1 MRRIFSFSALGAL
14 FFTGPL
20 WAQTPSS
27 AVISSSS
34 TATSSNAIST
44 SAATP
49 PVVASSAPVSS
60 SPQAATNGLGTPLS
74 LDTKGPWVIGEV
86 LFIRGGKFTNDYTLT
101 ELTHATKGSLYTEQD
116 IQDDVKR
123 MEATGQFSAVVP
135 NLYEMPTRVPSQ
147 LSTIAVVGRE
157 VRLVYKLAEKNPGAG
172 PVSST
177 PKKPVTEAK
186 QLRVAPPAP
195 LSGVVFTPTAYRGH
209 DQDNSPGLG
218 LDINA
223 DYIIGRLYGKN
234 SFKNSPAKTN
244 YLDQVGVWMLS
255 ADGKMQLQSET
266 NIRPAVAFGTQG
278 TLLFRDT
285 SQPTASGAGSTNVT
299 AQVSNN
305 NGTQMLGD
313 AYFVMTKKI
322 YFVRLSAGMMFGD
335 WGDAVA
341 QFSNFLS
348 PTALTFYAQDPNQ
361 TVMSHTVPFVNAIF
375 MATSNHPI
383 ELEAMQF
390 NGAALHP
397 MLINLKASHY
407 LKTDFNLG
415 FLKFSGGYDLLGTIA
430 VRYNFWPR

>member
-1 MRRIFSFSALGAL
+1 M
-14 FFTGPL
+14 
-20 WAQTPSS
+20 
-27 AVISSSS
+27 
-34 TATSSNAIST
+34 
-44 SAATP
+44 
-49 PVVASSAPVSS
+49 
-60 SPQAATNGLGTPLS
+60 S
-74 LDTKGPWVIGEV
+74 LDKKGPWVIGEV

-135 NLYEMPTRVPSQ
+135 ELYEMPTPVPSQ
-147 LSTIAVVGRE
+147 LSTLVIVGRE
-157 VRLVYKLAEKNPGAG
+157 VRLVYKLIEKNPGAG
-172 PVSST
+172 PVSSA
-177 PKKPVTEAK
+177 PKKPLTATAP
-186 QLRVAPPAP
+186 LRVRPPAP
-195 LSGVVFTPTAYRGH
+195 LSGVIFTPTAYRGH

-299 AQVSNN
+299 AQVSNQ
-305 NGTQMLGD
+305 NGTQLLGD

-322 YFVRLSAGMMFGD
+322 YIARLSAGMMFGN

-361 TVMSHTVPFVNAIF
+361 TVVSHTVPFVNVIF
-375 MATSNHPI
+375 RATSNHPI
-383 ELEAMQF
+383 EIEAMQF

-397 MLINLKASHY
+397 LLINLKASHY

-415 FLKFSGGYDLLGTIA
+415 YLKFNGGYDLLGMIA

>member
-1 MRRIFSFSALGAL
+1 MVFSLGAAW
-14 FFTGPL
+14 G
-20 WAQTPSS
+20 QSPSS
-27 AVISSSS
+27 TGTVAQPIQSAPVAASSPAVSSPTAQNAPVSISS
-34 TATSSNAIST
+34 
-44 SAATP
+44 P
-49 PVVASSAPVSS
+49 VASS
-60 SPQAATNGLGTPLS
+60 NGLGVPLS
-74 LDTKGPWVIGEV
+74 LDKKGPWVIGEV
-86 LFIRGGKFTNDYTLT
+86 LFIRDGKFTNDYTLT
-101 ELTHATKGSLYTEQD
+101 ELTHATKGSLYTETD
-116 IQDDVKR
+116 ILDDVKR
-123 MEATGQFSAVVP
+123 MKATGQFSAVVP
-135 NLYEMPTRVPSQ
+135 ALYEMTTPVPSQ
-147 LSTIAVVGRE
+147 LSTIAIVGRE
-157 VRLVYKLAEKNPGAG
+157 VRLVFKLVEKNPGAG
-172 PVSST
+172 PTGTS
-177 PKKPVTEAK
+177 PKKATAAAPLQV
-186 QLRVAPPAP
+186 RPPAP

-266 NIRPAVAFGTQG
+266 RLRPAVAFGTQG

-305 NGTQMLGD
+305 NGTQLLGD
-313 AYFVMTKKI
+313 AYFVMTKKV
-322 YFVRLSAGMMFGD
+322 YFARLSAGMMFGD

-361 TVMSHTVPFVNAIF
+361 TVVSHTIPFVNAIF

-415 FLKFSGGYDLLGTIA
+415 FLKFSGGYDILGIIA